1 MNITKTLQ
9 ELPLKISAF
18 FILFICS
25 SKLQAQNCN
34 PDPNKRVQITGIN
47 IPNEYSC
54 YMEMKRG
61 WYTYYGTGALIHP
74 RVVITAGH
82 NIAYFPF
89 VKRPPF
95 FLFRGTRKI
104 RMYFGSKDSTNYTS
118 YAPVKL
124 KRGKTKFFN
133 SSYWLNAS
141 INRDFAIIILPDSS
155 VYKQV
160 GGCYKFAPID
170 IAELKTK
177 PLHIT
182 GSPGDKSL
190 FTMWTDSTN
199 NFSVIGSSLHY
210 DLFTEVRNSGSP
222 IWSRQQNSI
231 QLAGVHSRSF
241 GNCNASVLID
251 KGTFAKVVQWCKEAG
266 IDLK

>member
-1 MNITKTLQ
+1 MLITKTKQKLSFQ
-9 ELPLKISAF
+9 FLAF
-18 FILFICS
+18 VILLICS
-25 SKLQAQNCN
+25 SKLQAQDCN
-34 PDPNKRVQITGIN
+34 PDPIKRVQITGVD

-61 WYTYYGTGALIHP
+61 WSTYYGSGALIHP

-89 VKRPPF
+89 VKRLPF

-104 RMYFGSKDSTNYTS
+104 KMYFGSKNSTNYTTNTE
-118 YAPVKL
+118 VKL
-124 KRGKTKFFN
+124 KREKTKFFN
-133 SSYWLNAS
+133 SSYWSNSS

-160 GGCYKFAPID
+160 GGCYKFLPID
-170 IAELKTK
+170 TTELKTK
-177 PLHIT
+177 SLHII
-182 GSPGDKSL
+182 GSPGDKPL

-199 NFSVIGSSLHY
+199 NFSVINSSLHY

-222 IWSRQQNSI
+222 IWTTQQNSI

-251 KGTFAKVVQWCKEAG
+251 KDTYDKVVQWCKEAG
-266 IDLK
+266 IDLQ

>member
-1 MNITKTLQ
+1 MTITKTLTK
-9 ELPLKISAF
+9 LLSKFLAF
-18 FILFICS
+18 SVLFIWL
-25 SKLQAQNCN
+25 SKLQAQDCN
-34 PDPNKRVQITGIN
+34 PDPNKRIQITGVD

-89 VKRPPF
+89 VKRLPF
-95 FLFRGTRKI
+95 FLLRGTKI
-104 RMYFGSKDSTNYTS
+104 IKMFFGSKNSTNYTTNTE
-118 YAPVKL
+118 VKL
-124 KRGKTKFFN
+124 RRGKTKFFN
-133 SSYWLNAS
+133 SSYWSNSS

-160 GGCYKFAPID
+160 GGCYKFSPID
-170 IAELKTK
+170 TMELKTK
-177 PLHIT
+177 SLHIT
-182 GSPGDKSL
+182 GSPGDKPL

-199 NFSVIGSSLHY
+199 NFSVINSSLHY
-210 DLFTEVRNSGSP
+210 DLLTEVRNSGSP
-222 IWSRQQNSI
+222 IWTRQQNSI
-231 QLAGVHSRSF
+231 QLAGVHSRRF

-251 KGTFAKVVQWCKEAG
+251 KETYEKVVQWCKEAG
-266 IDLK
+266 IFLQ